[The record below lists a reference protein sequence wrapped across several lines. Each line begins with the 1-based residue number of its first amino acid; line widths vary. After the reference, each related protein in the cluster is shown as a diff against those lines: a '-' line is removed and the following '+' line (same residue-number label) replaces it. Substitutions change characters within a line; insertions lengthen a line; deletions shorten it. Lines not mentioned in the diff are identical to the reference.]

1 MVFGKILQM
10 TPTNINTLHEG
21 KLFSVCTL
29 VTNKQEYA
37 EMIDS
42 FHKAGF
48 TDDHSEFL
56 YADNSEGN
64 QYDGFKGVRAF
75 LTKASG
81 KYIIICHQD
90 ILLTYDKLD
99 KLVACIE
106 ELNLNDPNWA
116 IAGNAGY
123 IDSNQKVIRISDP
136 YGMDVAKGSF
146 PAKVRSLDENF
157 LIIRKESGLTLSNDL
172 KGFHFYG
179 TDLCMIADIL
189 GLNAYVI
196 NFHLYHKS
204 GGNCDE
210 SFFNAKQ
217 RLIEKYRRVF
227 QSRFIRT
234 TCTPLFLSGFSSLN
248 TLFNRKLMYSLK
260 KRIDFIHAKL
270 S

>member
-81 KYIIICHQD
+81 KYIIICHQ
-90 ILLTYDKLD
+90 
-99 KLVACIE
+99 VPCIE
-106 ELNLNDPNWA
+106 
-116 IAGNAGY
+116 
-123 IDSNQKVIRISDP
+123 
-136 YGMDVAKGSF
+136 
-146 PAKVRSLDENF
+146 
-157 LIIRKESGLTLSNDL
+157 
-172 KGFHFYG
+172 
-179 TDLCMIADIL
+179 
-189 GLNAYVI
+189 
-196 NFHLYHKS
+196 
-204 GGNCDE
+204 
-210 SFFNAKQ
+210 
-217 RLIEKYRRVF
+217 
-227 QSRFIRT
+227 
-234 TCTPLFLSGFSSLN
+234 
-248 TLFNRKLMYSLK
+248 
-260 KRIDFIHAKL
+260 
-270 S
+270 

>member
-1 MVFGKILQM
+1 M
-10 TPTNINTLHEG
+10 
-21 KLFSVCTL
+21 
-29 VTNKQEYA
+29 
-37 EMIDS
+37 
-42 FHKAGF
+42 
-48 TDDHSEFL
+48 
-56 YADNSEGN
+56 
-64 QYDGFKGVRAF
+64 
-75 LTKASG
+75 
-81 KYIIICHQD
+81 
-90 ILLTYDKLD
+90 
-99 KLVACIE
+99 
-106 ELNLNDPNWA
+106 
-116 IAGNAGY
+116 
-123 IDSNQKVIRISDP
+123 IRISDP